1 MWHRPLFQARAKRE
15 GASTFGRLTV
25 KHSPR
30 CEEFFTVTV
39 ANVAVTIDKKGKI
52 TEKTRKL
59 ASDVIVSKSMFEQIV
74 KLEQLKPGLPITA

>member
-1 MWHRPLFQARAKRE
+1 M
-15 GASTFGRLTV
+15 
-25 KHSPR
+25 
-30 CEEFFTVTV
+30 TV